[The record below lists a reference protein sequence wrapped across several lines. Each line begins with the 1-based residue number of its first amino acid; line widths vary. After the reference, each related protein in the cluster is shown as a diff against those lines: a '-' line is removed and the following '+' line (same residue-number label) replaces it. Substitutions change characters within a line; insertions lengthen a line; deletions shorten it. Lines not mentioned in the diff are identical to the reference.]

1 MELFNSQFYRSFVI
15 GFALG
20 AVALFVSVGSSDQAE
35 MASRVIPSALAAPAE

>member
-1 MELFNSQFYRSFVI
+1 MGLFNSQFYRSFVI

-20 AVALFVSVGSSDQAE
+20 AVALFASVGSDDQTA